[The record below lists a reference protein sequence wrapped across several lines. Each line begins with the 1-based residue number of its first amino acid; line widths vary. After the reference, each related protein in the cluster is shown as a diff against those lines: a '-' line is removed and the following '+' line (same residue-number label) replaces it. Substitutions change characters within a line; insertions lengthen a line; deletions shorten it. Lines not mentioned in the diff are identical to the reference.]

1 MSRDPY
7 HFSLIWFLLQFFVRF
22 VVGGSLF
29 LLGGVVGALLQVY
42 WGTPFWIPVPLL
54 ILALLGKRIYCSAL
68 LLGIQMTLLSEIIH

>member
-1 MSRDPY
+1 MPRDSC
-7 HFSLIWFLLQFFVRF
+7 HFNLIWILIQLFVRF
-22 VVGGSLF
+22 LVGGSLF

-68 LLGIQMTLLSEIIH
+68 LLGIQVTLLGEIIH